1 MTAFDVVVLGAGS
14 AGTWVA
20 DKAVAAGRSVAVV
33 EQLRVGGECAYVA
46 CIPSKAMLT
55 SAHARQQARNLARL
69 GGGTASPA
77 SLGPDAAAFGTA
89 VRRRDELSHHRDD
102 TGSAS
107 ELATHGIKLIRGNGR
122 VTGPGTVQ
130 VGDREIRYQDLV
142 IATGS
147 VPSSPPI
154 DGLDLLGDL
163 AWTSDQ
169 ALSSAEYPR
178 SAVVLGGSAV
188 GCELAQIYAGFG
200 TQVTLIEP
208 ADQLVPGEDPAIA
221 KDLAE
226 ILAAAGI
233 TVRTGATATAATTT
247 GTTTTGATARPGP
260 DRRVHLTLDT
270 GDAVDAERV
279 IVAAGRRPA
288 TDGAG
293 LESLGIT
300 LGDDGSVPVDS
311 RCQVERQ
318 PHVWAA
324 GDVTG
329 LVPFTHGANYQ
340 ARVLSANLLGGHA
353 TADYRAIPRV
363 IYTEPALASA
373 GLTEDQARKQ
383 GLDVL
388 AARTS
393 LADTAR
399 ASTDGAEAGQLILIA
414 DRAKGVLIGASV
426 LGPGA
431 DSWITEAVL
440 AIRAGIPLA
449 VLADVVHP
457 FPTYAEA
464 YEEPL
469 RELASQI
476 A

>member
-1 MTAFDVVVLGAGS
+1 MTAFEVVVLGAGS

-20 DKAVAAGRSVAVV
+20 DQAVAAGRSVAVV
-33 EQLRVGGECAYVA
+33 EQLRVGGECPYVA
-46 CIPSKAMLT
+46 CIPSKAMLI

-69 GGGTASPA
+69 GGGPA
-77 SLGPDAAAFGTA
+77 PAPSSSLGPDADAFGTA

-102 TGSAS
+102 TGAAR
-107 ELATHGIKLIRGNGR
+107 ELTRNGITLIRGNGR
-122 VTGPGTVQ
+122 VTGPGTVL
-130 VGDREIRYQDLV
+130 VGGQEIGYQDLV

-147 VPSSPPI
+147 VPSSPPV
-154 DGLDLLGDL
+154 DGLDQLGDL

-178 SAVVLGGSAV
+178 SAAVLGGSAV

-200 TQVTLIEP
+200 TQVILIEP

-226 ILAAAGI
+226 ILTAAGI

-247 GTTTTGATARPGP
+247 RPGP

-270 GDAVDAERV
+270 GHAVDAERV
-279 IVAAGRRPA
+279 ILATGRQPA

-293 LESLGIT
+293 LDCLGIT

-329 LVPFTHGANYQ
+329 LAPFTHGANYQ

-399 ASTDGAEAGQLILIA
+399 ASTDGAEAGQLILVA
-414 DRAKGVLIGASV
+414 DRARGVLIGASA

-431 DSWITEAVL
+431 DNWITEAVL
-440 AIRAGIPLA
+440 AIRAEIPLA

-457 FPTYAEA
+457 FPTYAGA

-469 RELASQI
+469 RDLASQI

>member
-1 MTAFDVVVLGAGS
+1 M
-14 AGTWVA
+14 
-20 DKAVAAGRSVAVV
+20 
-33 EQLRVGGECAYVA
+33 
-46 CIPSKAMLT
+46 
-55 SAHARQQARNLARL
+55 
-69 GGGTASPA
+69 
-77 SLGPDAAAFGTA
+77 
-89 VRRRDELSHHRDD
+89 RRRDELSRHRDD
-102 TGSAS
+102 TSAARD
-107 ELATHGIKLIRGNGR
+107 LAQSGITLIRGTGR
-122 VTGPGTVQ
+122 VTGPGTIQVQ
-130 VGDREIRYQDLV
+130 DQQIAYQDLV

-147 VPSSPPI
+147 VPVIPPV
-154 DGLDLLGDL
+154 DGLDRLGGL

-169 ALSSAEYPR
+169 ALSSADYPR
-178 SAVVLGGSAV
+178 SAAVLGGSAV

-200 TQVTLIEP
+200 TQITLIEP

-226 ILAAAGI
+226 ILATAGI
-233 TVRTGATATAATTT
+233 TVRTGAIAA
-247 GTTTTGATARPGP
+247 AARRAP
-260 DRRVHLTLDT
+260 DRRVRLTIDN
-270 GDAVDAERV
+270 GDPVDAERV

-300 LGDDGSVPVDS
+300 LGQDGSVPVGP
-311 RCQVERQ
+311 RCQVEQQER
-318 PHVWAA
+318 VWAA

-340 ARVLSANLLGGHA
+340 ARVLAANLLGGHA

-373 GLTEDQARKQ
+373 GMTEDQARKQ

-399 ASTDGAEAGQLILIA
+399 ASTDSAAAGHLVLIA
-414 DRAKGVLIGASV
+414 DRAKGVLVGASA

-457 FPTYAEA
+457 FPTCAQA

-469 RELASQI
+469 RELASQL